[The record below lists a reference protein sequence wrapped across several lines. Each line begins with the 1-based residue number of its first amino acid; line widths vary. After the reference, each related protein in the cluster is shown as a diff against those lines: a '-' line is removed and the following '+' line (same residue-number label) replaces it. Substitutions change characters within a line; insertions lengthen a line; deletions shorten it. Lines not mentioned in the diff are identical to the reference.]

1 MDLIIKNLSSDEV
14 ISETISFY
22 RKNFWFLIIFSLIIT
37 ILSQS
42 LAYIGKYY
50 TVLEQI
56 RNMTDTRTILSLSLQ
71 LIPLLTIILVISIIS
86 QTLLLSFII
95 QRLKGDESHF
105 IDIFRTA
112 LRKYFLK
119 ILLASILTSIIFLI
133 GTIVGLIVF
142 IIGILFTFIYF
153 LTVII
158 VTFPI
163 IIAED
168 KSVFSSIR
176 RSFNLIHKDFWG
188 AIGAVCLFILMIL
201 VIYIIALIFKLIPFT
216 ILFVNELIKGETFF
230 SILHNTQLFE
240 NNSIASA
247 ITNIIFSIILL
258 PMSSIFSV
266 FLYIKVKN
274 KENQKQTELSI
285 IENNQSKLIQ

>member
-1 MDLIIKNLSSDEV
+1 
-14 ISETISFY
+14 
-22 RKNFWFLIIFSLIIT
+22 
-37 ILSQS
+37 
-42 LAYIGKYY
+42 
-50 TVLEQI
+50 
-56 RNMTDTRTILSLSLQ
+56 
-71 LIPLLTIILVISIIS
+71 
-86 QTLLLSFII
+86 
-95 QRLKGDESHF
+95 
-105 IDIFRTA
+105 
-112 LRKYFLK
+112 
-119 ILLASILTSIIFLI
+119 
-133 GTIVGLIVF
+133 
-142 IIGILFTFIYF
+142 
-153 LTVII
+153 
-158 VTFPI
+158 
-163 IIAED
+163 
-168 KSVFSSIR
+168 
-176 RSFNLIHKDFWG
+176 
-188 AIGAVCLFILMIL
+188 MIL